1 MRMDEEDTKLGEEA
15 SRKLMRCVK
24 EFQEMGV
31 SPDFAAFLLLGA
43 GYRIA
48 IEANRDDSAMVTAI
62 TTGAM
67 SAAIANLSDDDDEE
81 TVH

>member
-1 MRMDEEDTKLGEEA
+1 MRMDEADTKLGEEA
-15 SRKLMRCVK
+15 SRKLMLCVK

-48 IEANRDDSAMVTAI
+48 IEANRDDSAMVAAI
-62 TTGAM
+62 SSGAI
-67 SAAIANLSDDDDEE
+67 SAAIANLPDDEEE